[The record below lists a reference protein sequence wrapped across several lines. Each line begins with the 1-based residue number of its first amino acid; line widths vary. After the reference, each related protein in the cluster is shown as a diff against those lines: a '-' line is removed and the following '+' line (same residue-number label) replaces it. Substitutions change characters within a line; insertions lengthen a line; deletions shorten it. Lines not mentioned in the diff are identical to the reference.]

1 MAMAETKKKITAEK
15 IWKLYDKG
23 LKFNGAIDL
32 TDCVK
37 ANENFFIGK
46 QWEGV
51 ESNGLPTPTFNF
63 LKQIVLHQVASITSD
78 NIAMSASPL
87 AAAANDK
94 GMEQIT
100 AIVNDEFV
108 SLFERNKITTLIREF
123 MRNAAVDGDGCMYS
137 FWDDDEDCVKTEVI
151 ENTRVYFGNP
161 NDRRVQ
167 TQPYIVIARREM
179 LDAVKEYASDH
190 GAVQDVIDNAIKPD
204 TDENNSDMDRL
215 VDDKCTVLL
224 YLYKNRDS
232 GTIHAVES
240 VRGTIIRDE
249 WDMGIKLY
257 PINWLNWDYVQDCY
271 HGQALITGLIPNQM
285 FVNKAYAMCMMSLM
299 MSAFPKTVFDK
310 NRVDKWSNQVGA
322 TIGVNGDVTNIAKII
337 EPAQISPQVSQFIES
352 AIQNTQNFTGATS
365 AALGNTRP
373 DNTSAIIALQRAAS
387 IPSEITKQNLYQCVE
402 DLGRIY
408 IEFMANYYGKRAVDM
423 AVTDVLPP
431 EVAQF
436 AGVPATQQMQVM
448 FDFGQLKGLPMLL
461 KLDVGASAYWS
472 EIASMQTLDNL
483 LQLQKIDIVDYLERI
498 PDGYIAKRQELLA
511 KYRALQQQ
519 PSPVM
524 PQMGGDQP
532 QSAEGDIAE
541 TGQPTPIEG
550 GGGYKA
556 LQRKVNETHEV
567 PA

>member
-32 TDCVK
+32 ADCVK
-37 ANENFFIGK
+37 ANENFCIGK

-123 MRNAAVDGDGCMYS
+123 MRNAAVDGDGCLYS

-310 NRVDKWSNQVGA
+310 TRVDKWSNQVGA

-519 PSPVM
+519 PSPAM

-541 TGQPTPIEG
+541 TGQATPIEG
-550 GGGYKA
+550 GGGYKE
-556 LQRKVNETHEV
+556 LQRKVNETHEI

>member
-1 MAMAETKKKITAEK
+1 MAMAETKKKITSEK

-108 SLFERNKITTLIREF
+108 SLFERNKITTMIREF
-123 MRNAAVDGDGCMYS
+123 MRNAAVDGDGCLYS

-519 PSPVM
+519 PSPAM

-532 QSAEGDIAE
+532 QSAEGDIAD
-541 TGQPTPIEG
+541 TGQAAPIEG

>member
-108 SLFERNKITTLIREF
+108 SLFERNKITTMIREF
-123 MRNAAVDGDGCMYS
+123 MRNAAVDGDGCLYS

-519 PSPVM
+519 PSPAM

-532 QSAEGDIAE
+532 QGAEGDVAE

>member
-32 TDCVK
+32 ADCVK
-37 ANENFFIGK
+37 ANENFCIGK

-123 MRNAAVDGDGCMYS
+123 MRNAAVDGDGCLYS

-310 NRVDKWSNQVGA
+310 TRVDKWSNQVGA

-519 PSPVM
+519 PSPAM

-541 TGQPTPIEG
+541 TGQPAPIEG
-550 GGGYKA
+550 GGGYRE
-556 LQRKVNETHEV
+556 LQRKVNETHEI

>member
-1 MAMAETKKKITAEK
+1 MTMAETKKKITAEK

-94 GMEQIT
+94 GMDQIT

-123 MRNAAVDGDGCMYS
+123 MRNAAVDGDGCLYS

-519 PSPVM
+519 PSPAM

-532 QSAEGDIAE
+532 QSAEGDVAE

-556 LQRKVNETHEV
+556 LQRKVNETHEI

>member
-1 MAMAETKKKITAEK
+1 MTMAEAKKKITAEK

-94 GMEQIT
+94 GMDQIT

-123 MRNAAVDGDGCMYS
+123 MRNAAVDGDGCLYS

-519 PSPVM
+519 PSPAM

-532 QSAEGDIAE
+532 QSAEGDVAE

>member
-32 TDCVK
+32 ADCVK
-37 ANENFFIGK
+37 ANENFCIGK

-123 MRNAAVDGDGCMYS
+123 MRNAAVDGDGCLYS

-310 NRVDKWSNQVGA
+310 TRVDKWSNQVGA

-519 PSPVM
+519 PSPAM

-541 TGQPTPIEG
+541 TGQSAPIEG

-556 LQRKVNETHEV
+556 LQRKVNETHEI

>member
-1 MAMAETKKKITAEK
+1 MTMAEAKKKITAEK

-23 LKFNGAIDL
+23 LKFNSAIDL
-32 TDCVK
+32 ADCVK
-37 ANENFFIGK
+37 ANENFCIGK

-123 MRNAAVDGDGCMYS
+123 MRNAAVDGDGCLYS

-541 TGQPTPIEG
+541 TGQPAPIEG

-556 LQRKVNETHEV
+556 LQRKVNETHEI

>member
-32 TDCVK
+32 ADCVK
-37 ANENFFIGK
+37 ANENFCIGK

-123 MRNAAVDGDGCMYS
+123 MRNAAVDGDGCLYS

-310 NRVDKWSNQVGA
+310 NRIDKWSNQVGA

-519 PSPVM
+519 PSPAM

-532 QSAEGDIAE
+532 QSAEGDIAD
-541 TGQPTPIEG
+541 TGQSTPIEG

>member
-1 MAMAETKKKITAEK
+1 M
-15 IWKLYDKG
+15 
-23 LKFNGAIDL
+23 
-32 TDCVK
+32 
-37 ANENFFIGK
+37 K

-123 MRNAAVDGDGCMYS
+123 MRNAAVDGDGCLYS

-240 VRGTIIRDE
+240 VRGAIIRDE

-519 PSPVM
+519 PSPAM

-541 TGQPTPIEG
+541 TGQATPIEG
-550 GGGYKA
+550 GGGYRA

>member
-1 MAMAETKKKITAEK
+1 MTMAEAKKKITAEK

-123 MRNAAVDGDGCMYS
+123 MRNAAVDGDGCLYS

-402 DLGRIY
+402 ALGRIY

-448 FDFGQLKGLPMLL
+448 FDFGQIKGLPMLL

-519 PSPVM
+519 PSPAM

-541 TGQPTPIEG
+541 TGQATPIEG

-556 LQRKVNETHEV
+556 LQRKVNETHEI

>member
-32 TDCVK
+32 ADCVK
-37 ANENFFIGK
+37 ANENFCIGK

-123 MRNAAVDGDGCMYS
+123 MRNAAVDGDGCLYS

-310 NRVDKWSNQVGA
+310 TRVDKWSNQVGA

-519 PSPVM
+519 PSPAM

-541 TGQPTPIEG
+541 TGQSAPIEG

-556 LQRKVNETHEV
+556 LQRKVNATHEI

>member
-32 TDCVK
+32 ADCVK
-37 ANENFFIGK
+37 ANENFCIGK

-123 MRNAAVDGDGCMYS
+123 MRNAAVDGDGCLYS

-519 PSPVM
+519 PSPAM

-541 TGQPTPIEG
+541 TGQPAPIEG
-550 GGGYKA
+550 GGGYKE
-556 LQRKVNETHEV
+556 LQRKVNETHEI

>member
-1 MAMAETKKKITAEK
+1 MAMADTKKKITAEK

-23 LKFNGAIDL
+23 LKFNSAIDL
-32 TDCVK
+32 ADCVK
-37 ANENFFIGK
+37 ANENFCIGK

-123 MRNAAVDGDGCMYS
+123 MRNAAVDGDGCLYS

-310 NRVDKWSNQVGA
+310 TRVDKWSNQVGA

-519 PSPVM
+519 PSPAM

-541 TGQPTPIEG
+541 TGQATPIEG

-556 LQRKVNETHEV
+556 LQRKVNETHEI

>member
-123 MRNAAVDGDGCMYS
+123 MRNAAVDGDGCLYS

-310 NRVDKWSNQVGA
+310 NRIDKWSNQVGA

-519 PSPVM
+519 PSPAM

-541 TGQPTPIEG
+541 TGQAAPIEG
-550 GGGYKA
+550 GGGYRA
-556 LQRKVNETHEV
+556 LHRKVNETHEI

>member
-32 TDCVK
+32 ADCVK

-108 SLFERNKITTLIREF
+108 SLFERNKITTMIREF
-123 MRNAAVDGDGCMYS
+123 MRNAAVDGDGCLYS

-310 NRVDKWSNQVGA
+310 NRIDKWSNQVGA

-519 PSPVM
+519 PSLAM

-532 QSAEGDIAE
+532 QGAEGDVAE

>member
-123 MRNAAVDGDGCMYS
+123 MRNAAVDGDGCLYS

-322 TIGVNGDVTNIAKII
+322 TIGVNGDVTNIARII

-511 KYRALQQQ
+511 KYKALQQQ
-519 PSPVM
+519 PAPVM

-532 QSAEGDIAE
+532 QGAEGDVAE

-556 LQRKVNETHEV
+556 LQRKVNETHEI

>member
-1 MAMAETKKKITAEK
+1 MTMAEAKKKITAEK

-32 TDCVK
+32 ADCVK
-37 ANENFFIGK
+37 ANENFCIGK

-123 MRNAAVDGDGCMYS
+123 MRNAAVDGDGCLYS

-310 NRVDKWSNQVGA
+310 TRVDKWSNQVGA

-532 QSAEGDIAE
+532 QSAEGDIADS
-541 TGQPTPIEG
+541 GQKMPIEG
-550 GGGYKA
+550 GGGYKE
-556 LQRKVNETHEV
+556 LQRKVNETHEI

>member
-123 MRNAAVDGDGCMYS
+123 MRNAAVDGDGCLYS

-204 TDENNSDMDRL
+204 IDENNSDMDRL

-519 PSPVM
+519 PSPAM

-532 QSAEGDIAE
+532 QSAESDIAE
-541 TGQPTPIEG
+541 TGQATPIEG

-556 LQRKVNETHEV
+556 LQRKVNETHEI

>member
-108 SLFERNKITTLIREF
+108 SLFERNKITTMIREF
-123 MRNAAVDGDGCMYS
+123 MRNAAVDGDGCLYS

-310 NRVDKWSNQVGA
+310 NRIDKWSNQVGA

-408 IEFMANYYGKRAVDM
+408 TEFMANYYGKRAVDM

-519 PSPVM
+519 PSPAM

-532 QSAEGDIAE
+532 QSAEGDIAD

-550 GGGYKA
+550 GGGYKE

>member
-123 MRNAAVDGDGCMYS
+123 MRNAAVDGDGCLYS

-322 TIGVNGDVTNIAKII
+322 TIGVNGDVTNIARII

-519 PSPVM
+519 PSPAM

-532 QSAEGDIAE
+532 QGAEGDVAE

>member
-1 MAMAETKKKITAEK
+1 MTMAEAKKKITAEK

-32 TDCVK
+32 ADCVK
-37 ANENFFIGK
+37 ANENFCIGK

-123 MRNAAVDGDGCMYS
+123 MRNAAVDGDGCLYS

-310 NRVDKWSNQVGA
+310 TRVDKWSNQVGA

-532 QSAEGDIAE
+532 QSAESDIAE

-550 GGGYKA
+550 GGGYRA
-556 LQRKVNETHEV
+556 LQRKVNETHEI

>member
-108 SLFERNKITTLIREF
+108 SLFERNKITTLMREF
-123 MRNAAVDGDGCMYS
+123 MRNAAVDGDGCLYS

-519 PSPVM
+519 PSPAM

-532 QSAEGDIAE
+532 QSAEGDIAD
-541 TGQPTPIEG
+541 TGQAAPIEG

-556 LQRKVNETHEV
+556 LQRKVNETHEI

>member
-1 MAMAETKKKITAEK
+1 MTMAEAKKKITAEK

-32 TDCVK
+32 ADCVK
-37 ANENFFIGK
+37 ANENFCIGK

-123 MRNAAVDGDGCMYS
+123 MRNAAVDGDGCLYS

-310 NRVDKWSNQVGA
+310 TRVDKWSNQVGA

-519 PSPVM
+519 PSPAM

-532 QSAEGDIAE
+532 QSAEGDIAD
-541 TGQPTPIEG
+541 TGQATPIEG
-550 GGGYKA
+550 GGGYKE
-556 LQRKVNETHEV
+556 LQRKVNETHEI

>member
-1 MAMAETKKKITAEK
+1 MTMAEAKKKITAEK

-32 TDCVK
+32 ADCVK
-37 ANENFFIGK
+37 ANENFCIGK

-108 SLFERNKITTLIREF
+108 SLFERNKITTMIREF
-123 MRNAAVDGDGCMYS
+123 MRNAAVDGDGCLYS

-519 PSPVM
+519 PSPAM

-532 QSAEGDIAE
+532 QSAEGDVAE
-541 TGQPTPIEG
+541 TGQPAPIEG

-556 LQRKVNETHEV
+556 LQRKVNETHEI

>member
-108 SLFERNKITTLIREF
+108 SLFERNKITTLMREF
-123 MRNAAVDGDGCMYS
+123 MRNAAVDGDGCLYS

-204 TDENNSDMDRL
+204 IDENNSDMDRL

-519 PSPVM
+519 PSPAM

-541 TGQPTPIEG
+541 TGQATPIEG

-556 LQRKVNETHEV
+556 LQRKVNETHEI

>member
-123 MRNAAVDGDGCMYS
+123 MRNAAVDGDGCLYS

-519 PSPVM
+519 PSPAM

-532 QSAEGDIAE
+532 QSAEGDVAE

>member
-1 MAMAETKKKITAEK
+1 MTMAEAKKKITAEK

-108 SLFERNKITTLIREF
+108 SLFERNKITTMIREF

-310 NRVDKWSNQVGA
+310 TRVDKWSNQVGA

-511 KYRALQQQ
+511 KYKALQQQ

-532 QSAEGDIAE
+532 QGAEGDVAE

>member
-108 SLFERNKITTLIREF
+108 SLFERNKITTLMREF
-123 MRNAAVDGDGCMYS
+123 MRNAAVDGDGCLYS

-204 TDENNSDMDRL
+204 IDENNSDMDRL

-519 PSPVM
+519 PSPAM

-532 QSAEGDIAE
+532 QSAESDIAE
-541 TGQPTPIEG
+541 TGQATPIEG

-556 LQRKVNETHEV
+556 LQRKVNETHEI

>member
-32 TDCVK
+32 ADCVK
-37 ANENFFIGK
+37 ANENFCIGK

-123 MRNAAVDGDGCMYS
+123 MRNAAVDGDGCLYS

-224 YLYKNRDS
+224 YLHKNRDS

-310 NRVDKWSNQVGA
+310 TRVDKWSNQVGA

-519 PSPVM
+519 PSPAM

-541 TGQPTPIEG
+541 TGQATPIEG

-556 LQRKVNETHEV
+556 LQRKVNETHEI

>member
-37 ANENFFIGK
+37 ANENFCIGK

-123 MRNAAVDGDGCMYS
+123 MRNAAVDGDGCLYS

-204 TDENNSDMDRL
+204 TDDNNSDMDRL

-511 KYRALQQQ
+511 KYKALQQQ
-519 PSPVM
+519 PSPAM

-532 QSAEGDIAE
+532 QSAEGDIAD
-541 TGQPTPIEG
+541 TGQAAPIEG

-556 LQRKVNETHEV
+556 LQRKVNETHEI

>member
-108 SLFERNKITTLIREF
+108 SLFERNKITTLMREF
-123 MRNAAVDGDGCMYS
+123 MRNAAVDGDGCLYS

-204 TDENNSDMDRL
+204 IDENNSDMDRL

-519 PSPVM
+519 PSPAM

-541 TGQPTPIEG
+541 TGQAAPIEG

-556 LQRKVNETHEV
+556 LQRKVNETHEI

>member
-1 MAMAETKKKITAEK
+1 MAETKKKITAEK

-108 SLFERNKITTLIREF
+108 SLFERNKITTMIREF
-123 MRNAAVDGDGCMYS
+123 MRNAAVDGDGCLYS

-310 NRVDKWSNQVGA
+310 NRIDKWSNQVGA

-519 PSPVM
+519 PSPAM

-532 QSAEGDIAE
+532 QSAEGDIAD

-550 GGGYKA
+550 GGGYKE

>member
-1 MAMAETKKKITAEK
+1 MAMADTKKKISAEK

-37 ANENFFIGK
+37 ANENFCIGK

-123 MRNAAVDGDGCMYS
+123 MRNAAVDGDGCLYS

-310 NRVDKWSNQVGA
+310 TRVDKWSNQVGA

-519 PSPVM
+519 PSPAM

-541 TGQPTPIEG
+541 TGQATPIEG

>member
-108 SLFERNKITTLIREF
+108 SLFERNKITTLMREF
-123 MRNAAVDGDGCMYS
+123 MRNAAVDGDGCLYS

-519 PSPVM
+519 PSPAM

-532 QSAEGDIAE
+532 QSAEGDIAD
-541 TGQPTPIEG
+541 TGQSAPIEG

-556 LQRKVNETHEV
+556 LQRKVNETHEI

>member
-32 TDCVK
+32 ADCVK
-37 ANENFFIGK
+37 ANENFCIGK

-123 MRNAAVDGDGCMYS
+123 MRNAAVDGDGCLYS

-519 PSPVM
+519 PSPAM

-541 TGQPTPIEG
+541 TGQATPIEG

>member
-37 ANENFFIGK
+37 ANENMFIGK

-123 MRNAAVDGDGCMYS
+123 MRNAAVDGDGCLYS

-519 PSPVM
+519 PSPAM

-532 QSAEGDIAE
+532 QSAEGDIAD
-541 TGQPTPIEG
+541 TGQAAPIEG

-556 LQRKVNETHEV
+556 LQRKVNETHEI

>member
-32 TDCVK
+32 ADCVK
-37 ANENFFIGK
+37 ANENFCIGK

-108 SLFERNKITTLIREF
+108 SLFERNKITTMIREF
-123 MRNAAVDGDGCMYS
+123 MRNAAVDGDGCLYS

-322 TIGVNGDVTNIAKII
+322 TIGVNGDVTNIARII

-519 PSPVM
+519 PSPAM